1 MKSKVRYGWWL
12 LDEGGM
18 EEVEDG
24 WREQRLGNGQWV
36 VVVVAGVHLNSSD
49 SAQRDECGGGQ

>member
-1 MKSKVRYGWWL
+1 
-12 LDEGGM
+12 M